1 MLRRVLSTNV
11 SDPKDVIR
19 ELKRHVHRL
28 YKHIHPDRL
37 GRYPKHR
44 RVNEASFQVLQS
56 ALERHFDR
64 VEARTKSIPPQAYQA
79 PKELTFFAQAK
90 QNASETT
97 AADEADDN
105 GLRKA
110 VIPFHESNLGHALH
124 TLFESLGLEPPPHTI
139 LPGQKRSPFGQ
150 EGQEFASLTD
160 LVRHARRVI
169 MTNFKKQHAG
179 AAASAQSVLDDEMLV
194 TRLALQRSRG
204 VHITLGAGL
213 PAKEK
218 LVLIFRRLAWTLAEA
233 RRANLS
239 HLVLEIDGGF
249 DVSLNT
255 EGVHPWILLGA
266 CASAETWLDSLTS
279 EEVTAAC
286 ARSKERM
293 ARLRELETRTAI
305 MLGVKLVMHNI
316 AVLDINGD
324 VGDGEPASDYK
335 HAKMYT
341 MLRASPLLD
350 EYELLLQSLTEP
362 GNSSNTSDGIGSVA
376 LMIEEGQGI
385 STEAE
390 QGVIRAG
397 LSGGLAGVFA
407 ALRKHGT
414 SVSRTVERVRAEK
427 EAEEKRVANVKRAVG
442 INSLRRGEGVS
453 NRQWAEAL
461 AHMRADAG
469 RLRGVLDGVPVVVG
483 TRAKILAES
492 GEVEVPFDYYESIR
506 V

>member
-11 SDPKDVIR
+11 TDPKDVIR

-37 GRYPKHR
+37 GRFPQHR

-64 VEARTKSIPPQAYQA
+64 VEARTKNIPPQAYQA
-79 PKELTFFAQAK
+79 PKELTFFAQEK
-90 QNASETT
+90 QKSSEIMTRVK
-97 AADEADDN
+97 ADDN

-124 TLFESLGLEPPPHTI
+124 TLFESLGLEPPPHSI
-139 LPGQKRSPFGQ
+139 LPGQKRAPFGQ
-150 EGQEFASLTD
+150 EGQEFVSLTD

-169 MTNFKKQHAG
+169 MTNVKKQHAG
-179 AAASAQSVLDDEMLV
+179 ASASAQPGIDDEMLV

-213 PAKEK
+213 PGKEK
-218 LVLIFRRLAWTLAEA
+218 LVLIFRRLARTLAGA
-233 RRANLS
+233 RRADLS
-239 HLVLEIDGGF
+239 HLVVEIDGGF
-249 DVSLNT
+249 DVCLNT
-255 EGVHPWILLGA
+255 EGAHPWIVLGA

-279 EEVTAAC
+279 EEVSAAC
-286 ARSKERM
+286 ARSKQRM
-293 ARLRELETRTAI
+293 ARLQEMEARTAI

-316 AVLDINGD
+316 TVLEINGNSE
-324 VGDGEPASDYK
+324 DGEPASENK
-335 HAKMYT
+335 HAKMEA
-341 MLRASPLLD
+341 MLRASSLLD
-350 EYELLLQSLTEP
+350 EYEVLLQSLIEL
-362 GNSSNTSDGIGSVA
+362 SNESNASQGMASVA
-376 LMIEEGQGI
+376 LMIEDGQGI

-390 QGVIRAG
+390 QGVIRVG
-397 LSGGLAGVFA
+397 LSGGAIGVLA
-407 ALRKHGT
+407 ALRSHGA
-414 SVSRTVERVRAEK
+414 SVSRTVEHVWAER
-427 EAEEKRVANVKRAVG
+427 EVEEKRVANVKRAVG

-453 NRQWAEAL
+453 NKQWSEAL
-461 AHMRADAG
+461 TRMRADAG

-483 TRAKILAES
+483 TQARILAES
-492 GEVEVPFDYYESIR
+492 GEVEVPFDFYESIR